1 MDKVQI
7 NTPLVDVEWLKEH
20 LEIDN
25 LIVLNATLP
34 KAVAENTSKN
44 LPAKRIPGAR
54 FFDIKNIFSDTSA
67 TFPNTWPGEG
77 AFIEAAQKLG
87 INNNSAIVVY
97 DDHGIYSS
105 ARAWWM
111 FKAMGHDQI
120 AVLNGGLKAWQD
132 AGYRLEAKFKN
143 NFKKGNF
150 EGVYNND
157 FFKDSHDVL
166 QLLDHESKLIVDA
179 RAADRF
185 QGLVKEPREG
195 LRSGHIPGS
204 LNLTYTDLLH
214 NGKML
219 KPLELKEK
227 LRSKIP
233 ENKNLIFSCGS
244 GITACILSLA
254 AELSGYQN
262 LSVYDGSWTE
272 WGSISEL
279 PIEKGDTA

>member
-244 GITACILSLA
+244 GITACILALA
-254 AELSGYQN
+254 AEQSGYQN

>member
-150 EGVYNND
+150 EGVYINE

-166 QLLDHESKLIVDA
+166 QLLDHESELIVDA

-244 GITACILSLA
+244 GITACILALA
-254 AELSGYQN
+254 AEQSGYQN

>member
-150 EGVYNND
+150 EGVYNNE

-166 QLLDHESKLIVDA
+166 QLLDHESELIVDA

-244 GITACILSLA
+244 GITACILALA
-254 AELSGYQN
+254 AEQSGYQN

>member
-1 MDKVQI
+1 MQEI
-7 NTPLVDVEWLKEH
+7 HQRSSQPREYRELVFL
-20 LEIDN
+20 
-25 LIVLNATLP
+25 
-34 KAVAENTSKN
+34 TSKIY
-44 LPAKRIPGAR
+44 LVTLQPPFQIPGR
-54 FFDIKNIFSDTSA
+54 VRVPLLKQ
-67 TFPNTWPGEG
+67 
-77 AFIEAAQKLG
+77 AQKLG

-166 QLLDHESKLIVDA
+166 QLLDHESELIVDA

-204 LNLTYTDLLH
+204 INLTLY
-214 NGKML
+214 
-219 KPLELKEK
+219 
-227 LRSKIP
+227 RSV
-233 ENKNLIFSCGS
+233 
-244 GITACILSLA
+244 TR
-254 AELSGYQN
+254 
-262 LSVYDGSWTE
+262 W
-272 WGSISEL
+272 
-279 PIEKGDTA
+279 

>member
-7 NTPLVDVEWLKEH
+7 NTSLVEVEWLKEH

-34 KAVAENTSKN
+34 KAVAENTSKK

-132 AGYRLEAKFKN
+132 AGYRLEAKLKN

-219 KPLELKEK
+219 KPLDLKEK

-244 GITACILSLA
+244 GITACILALA
-254 AELSGYQN
+254 AEQSGYQN

>member
-132 AGYRLEAKFKN
+132 AGYRLEAKLKN

-166 QLLDHESKLIVDA
+166 QLLDHESELIVDA

-244 GITACILSLA
+244 GITACILALA
-254 AELSGYQN
+254 AEQSGYQN

>member
-34 KAVAENTSKN
+34 KAVADNTSKN

-150 EGVYNND
+150 EGVYNNE

-166 QLLDHESKLIVDA
+166 QLLDHESELIVDA

-244 GITACILSLA
+244 GITACILALA
-254 AELSGYQN
+254 AEQSGYQN

>member
-7 NTPLVDVEWLKEH
+7 NTPLVEVEWLKEH

-166 QLLDHESKLIVDA
+166 QLLDHESELIVDA

-244 GITACILSLA
+244 GITACILALA
-254 AELSGYQN
+254 AEQSGYQN